1 MNKVLARH
9 FSYGVSAFAAAG
21 ILGLT
26 GADVFATTGVNLDPA
41 EHDAFACDNHYV
53 FGTDQKDATITVA
66 SSTSDCSIFVG
77 SDAGAVT
84 LDLGGNSITT
94 TTAYPTIEIE
104 KGASLTLTNGTLTNL
119 ATSKPVIYNNGDF
132 TLNGAT
138 LTKNGGA
145 YYVILNHGN
154 TVVNSGTVINS
165 VINAS
170 LVDNGYS
177 SYNSTNEYAGYAAGK
192 GIANPTMTIYGG
204 TFDGGMN
211 TIKNDDGGVLTIE
224 GGLFRNNYQVAVMN
238 WHHAVIDGGTFEVP
252 TGGDKTTL
260 FVGHYDGG
268 VNEGYLEVNGGVYKA
283 DYLVESMIDSDKVYE
298 DVVIKINDGDFRQI
312 SKSVINTSVPE
323 PRPDLSG
330 NMAITGGTFAASGEE
345 PSSDSEEGVADES
358 AENNNYAASVISAN
372 LAEILSG
379 TYKGFVPA
387 AGANLTDLL
396 LKTTSAK
403 ITTSEVSEDTT
414 DPAKQAEIE
423 KLNESLVDNQFSYS
437 LFDIDA
443 AVFAGGEKIGNLI
456 SVPEP
461 MIFRL
466 PLTAKLKEE
475 AKNADADGYDVIIT
489 VLRAHTDTDGTITTD
504 VVAVVENP
512 EGEDIGFAASDF
524 STFMLTAFYI
534 ERETPTPEPEVDP
547 TPESE
552 GESILIPDT
561 GHGSSFGGNT
571 DSSSFDNSAAS
582 EKNKAPFIALGIAG
596 VAVYIVLMKKIR
608 RLYFRHN

>member
-26 GADVFATTGVNLDPA
+26 GADVFATTGVNLDPT

-53 FGTDQKDATITVA
+53 FGADQKDATITVA

-104 KGASLTLTNGTLTNL
+104 KGASLTLANGTLTNL
-119 ATSKPVIYNNGDF
+119 AANKPVIYNNGDF

-154 TVVNSGTVINS
+154 AVINSGTVINS

-170 LVDNGYS
+170 LVDNGYT

-211 TIKNDDGGVLTIE
+211 TIKNDDGGMLAVE

-252 TGGDKTTL
+252 TGEDKTTL

-268 VNEGYLEVNGGVYKA
+268 VNEGYLEVNGGIYKA
-283 DYLVESMIDSDKVYE
+283 DYLVESMLDADKVYE
-298 DVVIKINDGDFRQI
+298 DAVIKITNGDFRQI
-312 SKSVINTSVPE
+312 SKSIINTTTPN

-330 NMAITGGTFAASGEE
+330 NMTITGGLFAAASEE
-345 PSSDSEEGVADES
+345 PSGSSEEGVADES
-358 AENNNYAASVISAN
+358 TENNNYAAGVVSAN
-372 LAEILSG
+372 LAEILNG
-379 TYKGFVPA
+379 TYAGFVPV
-387 AGANLTDLL
+387 AGANLSDLL
-396 LKTTSAK
+396 LKKTSAK
-403 ITTSEVSEDTT
+403 VTTAEVSEDTT
-414 DPAKQAEIE
+414 DPVKQAEIE
-423 KLNESLVDNQFSYS
+423 KLNDMLTDNQFPYS
-437 LFDIDA
+437 LFDIEA
-443 AVFAGGEKIGNLI
+443 VVFAGGEKVGDLI
-456 SVPEP
+456 STPES
-461 MIFRL
+461 MMFRL
-466 PLTAKLKEE
+466 PLTAELKDDIKS
-475 AKNADADGYDVIIT
+475 ANADGYDVHVS
-489 VLRAHTDTDGTITTD
+489 VLRAHTDGDGVVTTS
-504 VVAVVENP
+504 VVATVANP
-512 EGEDIGFAASDF
+512 EGEDIGFATGDF
-524 STFMLTAFYI
+524 STFMLAASYV
-534 ERETPTPEPEVDP
+534 ERETPAPEPEDDS
-547 TPESE
+547 TSRDET
-552 GESILIPDT
+552 ILIPDT
-561 GHGSSFGGNT
+561 GLGSSFGST
-571 DSSSFDNSAAS
+571 DNSSFDNTTAS

-596 VAVYIVLMKKIR
+596 VAVYIFLMRKIR
-608 RLYFRHN
+608 RFYYRHN